1 MHAMTKETFKLC
13 VHADTGTQYLALAVD
28 EKTKN
33 HGPNDKK
40 MSGAKMPEMPG
51 NPLCP
56 VISYVKYQQKLN
68 PKWARLWQGSKVSF
82 TDDEEIWYTNSPLGE
97 KTLSKFM
104 SELSSKV
111 GLSMRYTNHSVRATG
126 ATILSKGGFNPA
138 QIMSVTGHKSVSSLT
153 VYQRV
158 SDEEGISMGQTINDH
173 IHNNNQQLIPLPVP
187 PANTLPVPSIRT
199 IANEPFDI
207 ELEDM
212 SLEDFQNQDG
222 QESHVRLGL
231 PSAMTTHTH
240 NVQQP
245 ALSSIFSNCRIN
257 KVTIVTQQKL

>member
-1 MHAMTKETFKLC
+1 MRGYSIA
-13 VHADTGTQYLALAVD
+13 QY
-28 EKTKN
+28 
-33 HGPNDKK
+33 
-40 MSGAKMPEMPG
+40 
-51 NPLCP
+51 
-56 VISYVKYQQKLN
+56 Y
-68 PKWARLWQGSKVSF
+68 PKCARLWQRSKVSF

-231 PSAMTTHTH
+231 PSAMTTHTPIMYSS
-240 NVQQP
+240 QP
-245 ALSSIFSNCRIN
+245 YRPFSRTVELIKSLLSPN
-257 KVTIVTQQKL
+257 KNYKNKIIMCKLEVLILI